1 MKRPVTQ
8 DVVFA
13 ATPHVSG
20 AEALMRWLVPVLDN
34 WPRALWNAVIVDG
47 SGPGQS
53 RAALAN
59 GDGTPRGWKDID
71 YSTVE
76 EETRDH
82 LMLCGRAGLA
92 IQAPQGIAREIER
105 ALFGIASELRRVEPA
120 APGTSP
126 YRDFFASFG
135 VRAAH

>member
-1 MKRPVTQ
+1 MNRTVTQ

-13 ATPHVSG
+13 AAPHVNG
-20 AEALMRWLVPVLDN
+20 AEALMRWLVPVLEG
-34 WPRALWNAVIVDG
+34 WPRALWSAVIVDG

-53 RAALAN
+53 RAALVN
-59 GDGTPRGWKDID
+59 SDGSPRGWKDVD
-71 YSTVE
+71 YSTVKDE
-76 EETRDH
+76 ARDH

-92 IQAPQGIAREIER
+92 IQAPEGIAREIEH

-120 APGTSP
+120 TPGTTP
-126 YRDFFASFG
+126 YREFFASFG

>member
-13 ATPHVSG
+13 ATAHVSG

-47 SGPGQS
+47 SSPGQS
-53 RAALAN
+53 RAALVN
-59 GDGTPRGWKDID
+59 GDGSRRGWTDVD
-71 YSTVE
+71 YSIVKDE
-76 EETRDH
+76 AQDH
-82 LMLCGRAGLA
+82 LMLRGRAGLA
-92 IQAPQGIAREIER
+92 IQAPQGIAREIEH

-120 APGTSP
+120 TPGTTP
-126 YRDFFASFG
+126 YRNFFASFG